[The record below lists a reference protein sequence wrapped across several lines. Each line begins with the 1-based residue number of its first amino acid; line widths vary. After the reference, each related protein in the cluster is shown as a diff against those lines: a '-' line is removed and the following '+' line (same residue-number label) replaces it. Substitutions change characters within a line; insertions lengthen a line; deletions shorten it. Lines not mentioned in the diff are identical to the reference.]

1 MGYENES
8 TGVGFVPQ
16 RLTANV
22 ASLKLNLRNKLNER
36 YKRIRLRFRAE
47 YIPLPE
53 APNVGSMT
61 NLGVRSMDKNRRS
74 DHWSGETSNQ
84 DLGSIFEL
92 SLVRQSSSWIAADRN
107 RVEQK

>member
-16 RLTANV
+16 RLTAKV
-22 ASLKLNLRNKLNER
+22 TSLKLNLRNKLNER

-53 APNVGSMT
+53 APNVGSMGT
-61 NLGVRSMDKNRRS
+61 PLLLLGKRLAPR
-74 DHWSGETSNQ
+74 T
-84 DLGSIFEL
+84 EL
-92 SLVRQSSSWIAADRN
+92 SR
-107 RVEQK
+107 